1 MLGNGRVLVKCFDEV
16 VRVGHIRGKM
26 RRKIWIGAGDLVL
39 CSLREFQNKKC
50 DVILKYLPD
59 EVKQL
64 KALGHIPEHMNESQ
78 SNPSGDI

>member
-1 MLGNGRVLVKCFDEV
+1 
-16 VRVGHIRGKM
+16 M
-26 RRKIWIGAGDLVL
+26 RRKVWIIAGDLVL

-64 KALGHIPEHMNESQ
+64 KALGQIPEHMSESQ
-78 SNPSGDI
+78 SNPSTDIIFAESTADEGL

>member
-1 MLGNGRVLVKCFDEV
+1 MK
-16 VRVGHIRGKM
+16 
-26 RRKIWIGAGDLVL
+26 RKVWIAAGDLVL

-64 KALGHIPEHMNESQ
+64 MALGQIPEHMGESQ
-78 SNPSGDI
+78 NNPSGDIQFVEGALDS